1 MMEREGEGVCE
12 REGDGRCGTYTS
24 LCFLYIWY
32 VAVHNYVF
40 MLLCVF
46 AVHNMYS
53 CNYCVCL
60 LYIICIHV
68 VCVFAVI
75 AHASPSLE
83 ALHVASHLV
92 SPCLF
97 NS

>member
-1 MMEREGEGVCE
+1 MTEREGEGVCE

-24 LCFLYIWY
+24 LCFLYLYGMLLY

-53 CNYCVCL
+53 CYCVCL

-68 VCVFAVI
+68 IIVCV
-75 AHASPSLE
+75 
-83 ALHVASHLV
+83 
-92 SPCLF
+92 CT
-97 NS
+97 